1 MGENNM
7 TNELKR
13 ELSNRHIQLIAI
25 GGAIGTGLFFGS
37 GNTISKAGPSIL
49 FTYIIVGFFLF
60 MFMRAMGEI
69 LLAKTKFKSFP
80 EIAHEYLGP
89 FAGFIVGWSY
99 WMSWVITVMADVT
112 AISQY
117 IKYFNENIPTWLTCF
132 AIILL
137 LLTLNLTSTKL
148 FGELEFWFA
157 IIKVVTIIALIVVG
171 AVMVFLAF
179 KSPSGTASVSNL
191 WSHEGMFPFGLAGFL
206 TSFQMAVF
214 AFTGIEFIG
223 ITAGETKDPEK
234 TLPRAINSVPLRIII
249 FYVGALA
256 VIMMIVPWNHINPA
270 NSPFVGL
277 FALAGIPFAAGFI
290 NFVVLTAAA
299 SSANS
304 GIFAN
309 SRVLFSLGDKK
320 QAPEAMHR
328 LSSRGVPRNALL
340 VTCGLISITVI
351 LNLIIPNAE
360 TVFVYITSV
369 ATSITVVVWALIVVA
384 YISYYRKD
392 HALHKASTFKLPGG
406 VFTAYAVLAFFAF
419 ILVLLLIEPDT
430 RVGFILSPIW
440 YGALTFIYWRHRT
453 TIKKHADIAKHA

>member
-1 MGENNM
+1 M

-49 FTYIIVGFFLF
+49 FTYMIVGFFLF

-69 LLAKTKFKSFP
+69 LLAKSNFKSFP

-117 IKYFNENIPTWLTCF
+117 IKYFNPNIPTWLTCF

-137 LLTLNLTSTKL
+137 LLLLNLTSTKL

-179 KSPSGTASVSNL
+179 KSPSGNTAQVSNL
-191 WSHEGMFPFGLAGFL
+191 WSHQGMFPFGLAGFL
-206 TSFQMAVF
+206 ASFQMAVF

-256 VIMMIVPWNHINPA
+256 VIMIIVPWNQINPA

-277 FALAGIPFAAGFI
+277 FALAGIPFAAGLI

-309 SRVLFSLGDKK
+309 SRVLFTLGDKK

-328 LSSRGVPRNALL
+328 LSRRGVPRNALL
-340 VTCGLISITVI
+340 VTCALISFTVL
-351 LNLIIPNAE
+351 LNLLIPNAE

-369 ATSITVVVWALIVVA
+369 ATSITVVVWSLIVIA
-384 YISYYRKD
+384 YISYFRKD
-392 HALHKASTFKLPGG
+392 HALHQASTFKLPGG
-406 VFTAYAVLAFFAF
+406 IFTAYAVLAFFAF
-419 ILVLLLIEPDT
+419 ILVLLLIEPNT
-430 RVGFILSPIW
+430 RIGFILSPIW
-440 YGALTFIYWRHRT
+440 YGALSIAYWRHRS
-453 TIKKHADIAKHA
+453 TIKKHANQLPKHA